1 MRVWPGEITMDRY
14 ERFVLRVYAM
24 RALLGQGATKAKRP
38 PRALAAWLCEHSE
51 LIGAPEPEV
60 DPEKIEE
67 GYGRVDRETWA
78 AFGPM
83 ITQLRKAT
91 KAPPTSSLERR
102 LSWVC
107 ETLSLPTIEADMLKA
122 CVRLALIK
130 PVETLASTFEG
141 SGGRGEVNATG
152 LAVLTGQ
159 NSRAV
164 RQALLPGRPLRV
176 LGLLEDRIGGDFAPS
191 RTVLRISRLGTTDPD
206 RLRSILIGKA
216 KKAELAWEDFA
227 HLGEGAA
234 LAERLLSGALAK
246 RAVGVNLLLHGE
258 PGTGKTEFVRTLA
271 DEDRVCAQS
280 LGEADEDDGEPSR
293 TERIAAFA
301 ISRSLAGR
309 AGRTVLIIDEADDIF
324 TGVDED
330 DAEAR
335 VGSKV
340 FMNRLVERTEAPTI
354 WITNHP
360 DRLGPAVL
368 RRMALAVRFPAPGRG
383 VRRRL
388 VGRIAARRKLKL
400 SPSAMDQLADIEVAP
415 AIIDGAVRVA
425 KLTDGREDVV
435 SLAARS
441 VMEVIAGPTP
451 PPALGGAISFD
462 PFLSSAD
469 QDLVQLADRVSASG
483 ELAISFCL
491 HGLPGTGKS
500 AFARYV
506 AERMGIDVVEK
517 RASDLLSKWVGDTE
531 KQIAEAFQEAA
542 DRRAMLIFDEADSLL
557 RDRGG
562 AQASWEVSQVNEM
575 LTWMERHRYPIA
587 CTTNLMDSLDPAT
600 LRRFLFKVRFM
611 PMTAAQ
617 AMEAFRRA
625 FGAEA
630 PAEIARLNPLTP
642 GDFAVVARKAR
653 LMGERTSD
661 GFAAMLASEV
671 AAKPGAAMRR
681 IGF

>member
-1 MRVWPGEITMDRY
+1 MI
-14 ERFVLRVYAM
+14 
-24 RALLGQGATKAKRP
+24 RP
-38 PRALAAWLCEHSE
+38 PRALAAWLYENSE
-51 LIGAPEPEV
+51 LIGAPEPEI
-60 DPEKIEE
+60 DPEKLEE
-67 GYGRVDRETWA
+67 GSGRVDRETWA

-83 ITQLRKAT
+83 ISQLRKST
-91 KAPPTSSLERR
+91 KAPPASRLERR

-107 ETLSLPTIEADMLKA
+107 ETLSLPTIEADILKA
-122 CVRLALIK
+122 SVRLTLIK
-130 PVETLASTFEG
+130 PIQTLTNTFNG
-141 SGGRGEVNATG
+141 AARPGGVTATG
-152 LAVLTGQ
+152 LAVLTAQ
-159 NSRAV
+159 NSHAV
-164 RQALLPGRPLRV
+164 RQALQPGRPLRV
-176 LGLLEDRIGGDFAPS
+176 LGLLEDRIGGGFAPS
-191 RTVLRISRLGTTDPD
+191 RTVLRIARLGTTDPD
-206 RLRSILIGKA
+206 RLRSILMGKP

-246 RAVGVNLLLHGE
+246 RAVGVSLLLHGE
-258 PGTGKTEFVRTLA
+258 PGTGKTEFVCTLA
-271 DEDRVCAQS
+271 ERLGAHAIFV
-280 LGEADEDDGEPSR
+280 GEADEEDGEPSR

-309 AGRTVLIIDEADDIF
+309 AGRTVLIVDEADDFF

-330 DAEAR
+330 DADAK

-368 RRMALAVRFPAPGRG
+368 RRMALAVRFPSPGRV

-388 VGRIAARRKLKL
+388 VERIAARRKVKL
-400 SPSAMDQLADIEVAP
+400 SPAAMDQLAEIEVAP
-415 AIIDGAVRVA
+415 AIIDGAFRVA
-425 KLTDGREDVV
+425 KLTAGREDVV
-435 SLAARS
+435 SFAARS
-441 VMEVIAGPTP
+441 VMQVISGPAP
-451 PPALGGAISFD
+451 PPSLGGAIPFD

-469 QDLVQLADRVSASG
+469 QDLVQLAARVSEGG

-531 KQIAEAFQEAA
+531 KAIAEAFQEAA

-557 RDRGG
+557 RDRLG
-562 AQASWEVSQVNEM
+562 ARASWEVSQVNEM
-575 LTWMERHRYPIA
+575 LSWMERHRYPIA

-611 PMTAAQ
+611 PMNPAQ
-617 AMEAFRRA
+617 ACEAFRRT

-653 LMGERTSD
+653 LMRERTSD
-661 GFAAMLASEV
+661 GLAAMLASEV
-671 AAKPGAAMRR
+671 SAKPGATKRR